1 MFNFGSLDRK
11 RRKLAHK
18 APEGPLRHY
27 LSTALPDPS
36 QSTDDLKLL
45 AIDLET
51 TGLAPRSDSLLSVGF
66 VPVDGDVI
74 DLRKA
79 RQIVVRQAIEVGQ
92 SATLH
97 GVTDDVLAGGVELAE
112 AVAET
117 LEALSGRVMLAHHA
131 GIEVG
136 FLSAACRTLYGAKPV
151 FSIVDTLQLQARIY
165 RVDPHEA
172 PYGTLRLA
180 AARSRFGLPRYRA
193 HHALTDALA
202 CAELYLAQ
210 VGELGS
216 GEPMSLRA
224 LQRS

>member
-1 MFNFGSLDRK
+1 MFNFGSLERK
-11 RRKLAHK
+11 QRKLAGK
-18 APEGPLRHY
+18 APPGPLRQY
-27 LSTALPDPS
+27 LSTPLPDPA
-36 QSTDDLKLL
+36 QTTDDLKLL

-51 TGLAPRSDSLLSVGF
+51 TGLDPRTDYLLSVGF
-66 VPVDGDVI
+66 VPVDGDLI

-79 RQIVVRQAIEVGQ
+79 RQIVVRQEIEVGQ

-97 GVTDDVLAGGVELAE
+97 GVTDDVLAGGVELAD

-117 LEALSGRVMLAHHA
+117 LDALSGRVMLAHHA

-136 FLSAACRTLYGAKPV
+136 FLSAACRSLYGARPV

-210 VGELGS
+210 VAELAEHGPVTFKRIQS
-216 GEPMSLRA
+216 
-224 LQRS
+224 